1 MRKEMIVS
9 ARGEM
14 QVYRDPATL
23 ARALADFIVATAGLA
38 MAERGAFRIALSGGH
53 TPQATYELLGGEP
66 LRTEISWSDTFIYF
80 GDERCVP
87 PNDEQSN
94 YRMVERALLERIPI
108 PPANVHRIRGEID
121 PGLAANEYGSTL
133 RADLGNAPHFD
144 LMLLGLGKDGHTASL
159 FPGISPDSDDEALV
173 RAVYAE
179 TDAMWRVTVT
189 PKVINLSHAVA
200 FAVQG
205 SDKAQILADVYEGPI
220 DPVKYPAQIVRP
232 ESERLV
238 WFVDELAA
246 GMLRKKTH

>member
-1 MRKEMIVS
+1 MP
-9 ARGEM
+9 ARGELH
-14 QVYRDPATL
+14 VYRDAAAL

-53 TPQATYELLGGEP
+53 TPQATYEVLGQEP
-66 LRTEISWSDTFIYF
+66 LRDEISWSDVFLYF

-94 YRMVERALLERIPI
+94 YRMVERALLGAIPI
-108 PPANVHRIRGEID
+108 PPANVHRIPGEID
-121 PGLAANEYGSTL
+121 PGLAANQYASIL
-133 RADLGNAPHFD
+133 RADLGNAPQFD

-159 FPGISPDSDDEALV
+159 FPGTPPDTDDEALV

-179 TDAMWRVTVT
+179 PDAMWRVTMT
-189 PKVINLSHAVA
+189 PKVINLSRNVA

-205 SDKAQILADVYEGPI
+205 ADKAQILAEVYEGPS
-220 DPVKYPAQIVRP
+220 DPVKYPAQIVHP
-232 ESERLV
+232 ASGRLM